1 MADKKGQHCGVGCSG
16 VYILQN
22 IIALWGGG
30 QAVGK
35 IKMKF

>member
-22 IIALWGGG
+22 IIVL
-30 QAVGK
+30 GK
-35 IKMKF
+35 NGEMGKMKR